1 MSRNY
6 VHYKSHKLS
15 IQQSEPKVTICIY
28 EIDKELISIICKELK
43 QTGKKR
49 KEVNEI
55 LENLL
60 G

>member
-1 MSRNY
+1 M
-6 VHYKSHKLS
+6 
-15 IQQSEPKVTICIY
+15 QQSELKVTICIY
-28 EIDKELISIICKELK
+28 EIDKEVISIIYKELK

-55 LENLL
+55 LENVL